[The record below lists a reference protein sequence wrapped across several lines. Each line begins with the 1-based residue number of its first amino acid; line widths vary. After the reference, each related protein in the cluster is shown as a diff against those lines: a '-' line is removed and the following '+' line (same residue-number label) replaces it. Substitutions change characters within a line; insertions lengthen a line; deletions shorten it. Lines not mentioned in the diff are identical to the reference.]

1 MQKFIS
7 GCGDQAAFSEAV
19 LCEIYTQN
27 LWNIWVPKSLG
38 GLELSLSEGLK
49 KLQELARID
58 GSLGWTITLCSGAN
72 FFVGNLQPAMANQVF
87 SEPAIL
93 GGSGGLFGTAKKV
106 DDHFIL
112 NGTWKYA
119 TGAPYLTHFTL
130 NAVLVENGKE
140 WLDSEGNPRF
150 LSFVI
155 PAHQVQVIPDW
166 NTMGLKATATHS
178 FKVSDVKVSE
188 NQSFVY
194 NQIHHPCTLFRIP
207 FTVFAD
213 LTLWVNYLGMA
224 EHFISEAQLVS
235 KVDGE
240 PRLIQVVKE
249 ANEKLYSLAIEV
261 ERFLESENS
270 ISEFQI
276 LEIHQV
282 ASQSVKNMTEGI
294 IEWFPHLGIKACKED
309 HPLNLVFRDFF
320 TATQHHNFSKKI

>member
-1 MQKFIS
+1 MQKFTS

-27 LWNIWVPKSLG
+27 LWNLWVPKSHG
-38 GLELSLSEGLK
+38 GLEFSLSEGLN
-49 KLQELARID
+49 KLQELARLD

-72 FFVGNLQPAMANQVF
+72 FFIGNLQPSEANQIF

-93 GGSGGLFGTAKKV
+93 GGSGGLFGTAEKV

-130 NAVLVENGKE
+130 NAVLVENGEELK
-140 WLDSEGNPRF
+140 DDEGNLRF

-155 PAHQVQVIPDW
+155 PAHQVQVIHDW

-178 FKVSDVKVSE
+178 FTVNSVKAFE

-194 NQIHHPCTLFRIP
+194 NQIHHPNLIFKIP

-224 EHFISEAQLVS
+224 EHFVSEAKKVS
-235 KVDGE
+235 KSKGN
-240 PRLIQVVKE
+240 PKLLQVVKN
-249 ANEKLYSLAIEV
+249 ANEKIYSLAQEV
-261 ERFLESENS
+261 EQFLENEDS
-270 ISEFQI
+270 ISEFHI

-294 IEWFPHLGIKACKED
+294 IEWFPHLGIKACKEN

-320 TATQHHNFSKKI
+320 TATQHHNFSK